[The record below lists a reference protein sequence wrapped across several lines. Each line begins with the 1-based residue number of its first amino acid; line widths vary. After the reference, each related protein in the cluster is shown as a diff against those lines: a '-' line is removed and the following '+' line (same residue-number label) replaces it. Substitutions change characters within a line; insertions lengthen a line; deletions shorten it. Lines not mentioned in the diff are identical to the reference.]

1 MAFPGE
7 LNINYYKGDTYEFNI
22 TPKQADN
29 SVMILKDYLP
39 TFKIAETRGNATTIE
54 CFASINVNNQVECA
68 ITPAAGEQL
77 DPTKTYFYDVEIR
90 KPDVSYPKVYTLL
103 TGSITVTQQV
113 SSTNSSSFDAGN
125 KKYKAVYI
133 DKYNTTGTLPVD
145 STEYRPGDAVTI
157 LGDISLSSPTLVRN
171 GYRFVGWSTTESLLS
186 PILVPNSTTIMPD
199 SNLKLYSRWIQV
211 P

>member
-22 TPKQADN
+22 TPKQADG
-29 SVMILKDYLP
+29 SVMILTDYLP

-54 CFASINVNNQVECA
+54 CFASINSENQVECA

-90 KPDVSYPKVYTLL
+90 KPDVLYPKVYTLL
-103 TGSITVTQQV
+103 TGTITITQQV

-125 KKYKAVYI
+125 KKYKVNYI
-133 DKYNTTGTLPVD
+133 DKSNTTGDIPVD
-145 STEYRPGDAVTI
+145 STEYRPGDVVTI
-157 LGDISLSSPTLVRN
+157 LAGTLSRN
-171 GYRFVGWSTTESLLS
+171 GYTFAGWSTTESLLS
-186 PILVPNSTTIMPD
+186 SILVPGSTTIMPD